1 MIQRIQSVYLLL
13 AAVAVVVAMCI
24 SVGSFVEADGITT
37 HVLKPLGITYADGGF
52 QSTWGLLC
60 LLILSAVIAVTTIF
74 LFRNRMLQIRMTV
87 FNGVLLIGY
96 YIAAAFFIF
105 SLKDAIGDVSFRL
118 GLGLALPAVSIILC
132 YLAFRGIFR
141 DEVMVRAADRLR

>member
-24 SVGSFVEADGITT
+24 SIGSYVEADGITT
-37 HVLKPLGITYADGGF
+37 HVLKPLGISFADGGF

-74 LFRNRMLQIRMTV
+74 LYRNRMLQIRMTV
-87 FNGVLLIGY
+87 FNAILLIGY
-96 YIAAAFFIF
+96 YIAAAVFIFAFIF
-105 SLKDAIGDVSFRL
+105 STAVWMSPRGRPMRSMPLPTRRDTGVS
-118 GLGLALPAVSIILC
+118 
-132 YLAFRGIFR
+132 
-141 DEVMVRAADRLR
+141 